1 MHQLEPTKERIDRLI
16 DSLADKSMKEGC
28 LIRFK
33 QKYIHNFLTF
43 DKGDVVRYLG
53 HDKYG
58 VWIQVARE
66 YHNGTG
72 SEPFQIILSKLKFD
86 DYFDPS
92 GSPVRIGDVLAKLYN
107 EKGLYD
113 MCTAEEILDEW
124 RKCGA
129 EEKNGLLLSLQE
141 IFDCEWLG
149 PELNGYE
156 VRVGDEKEN
165 YPLIFPEDPNIRA
178 LASLLL
184 TLFPDV

>member
-16 DSLADKSMKEGC
+16 DSLADKSLTFGC
-28 LIRFK
+28 MAEYGGE
-33 QKYIHNFLTF
+33 KYILSSSPDHAC
-43 DKGDVVRYLG
+43 DKFVKFPDYQIVLNGDYIERQKDGLRILG
-53 HDKYG
+53 H
-58 VWIQVARE
+58 
-66 YHNGTG
+66 
-72 SEPFQIILSKLKFD
+72 
-86 DYFDPS
+86 
-92 GSPVRIGDVLAKLYN
+92 PVRIGDVLAKLYN